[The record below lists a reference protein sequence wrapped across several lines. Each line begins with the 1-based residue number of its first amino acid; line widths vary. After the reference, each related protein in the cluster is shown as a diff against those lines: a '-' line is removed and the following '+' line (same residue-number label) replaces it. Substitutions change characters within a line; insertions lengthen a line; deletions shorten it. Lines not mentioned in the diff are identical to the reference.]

1 MMVRIIFRF
10 SLLIAV
16 LTVVIQTLVV
26 KAADD
31 IFVVEDNEPEIVPH
45 DETTNLTVGYVV
57 LEFGITWNI
66 TCTSDQPIIWTY
78 FEASYDW
85 EPNVTTTEI
94 ISENAYRPYRS
105 VLHIRNT
112 SAASVGRYYC
122 VNSAAWPER
131 QKILLDAL
139 VTENSAVTL
148 YVYVNDTQQNLV
160 PLNGGLTFIVY
171 PHENVSFP
179 CKPSQPGIY
188 PRLCTDDKPNI
199 CFNITDPT
207 KGFILHY
214 DEFKPKRLQ
223 LYCKFNNKIIYKM
236 YLFRAVR
243 RKLLVS
249 SMKGMENR
257 TIYLESSLTL
267 TCSFLYEWHVPEIRW
282 KVPPY
287 SRHIRKDERIKIR
300 RLDVMKNSTETD
312 EYLATQELFIEK
324 VSYEDD
330 GNYRCEISTDDN
342 FLYDS
347 YNLYVRQSGKDYV
360 KLMEK
365 TKTGIINWKQNDT
378 NIWKPI
384 EISVQYRSYPRNIS
398 YTWFKNNEE
407 LIIKKTENTRYVL
420 KKSKYNIRLTILEPT
435 VHDTDVY
442 SVTVHAGDASK
453 RCNVSV
459 FAYAKPTVELTSIEA
474 GPNET
479 VQYVCS
485 STGYPLPEIQLWFK
499 PCDDVPWQ
507 NCSIEETRSTGWNE
521 TENERKD
528 TLISTSRVYI
538 KIANQSGVVYCAAQ
552 NSEGNA
558 TARADLLVSDQII
571 ERVTLKLVHPQT
583 TATIGDN
590 ITISCSAVVYYYTN
604 ETFFEYKGK
613 KLNESKRIWA
623 SNVSYVESPSYV
635 WEANFII
642 ENATLGDSGNISC
655 FVENRNGTTKRY
667 DFNLTIYTPKAA
679 TIENHLSVESFSYD
693 LDSPIELV
701 CNIGGVPE
709 PQVTWVKVYDSG
721 EEELIPEKNDKNI
734 TIKKQKNRSV
744 LTVAKLQYNDT
755 GEYKCTAE
763 NKMKVVSKSWK
774 VNIRPAWLKEF
785 MIFSIVSLLLL
796 LIAAVVL
803 FIHFYYKK
811 KKEVEAMKEA
821 GLAYFEEGN
830 LDCYNPALALNEQAD
845 LLPYNADYEF
855 PLESL
860 VLLEQLGAGAYGV
873 VMKAKAIGIKEHENE
888 TTVAVKMVKK
898 QADNEAILALV
909 TELKIMIH
917 LGQHVNVVNLLGAV
931 TKNISKRKL
940 MVIVEFCPLGSVQD
954 FLLKCRPHFINQI
967 IPETG
972 EINRLRRSESGNLYN
987 SHGLKYVKLYFGT
1000 KNIVATRDHAQGES
1014 SQQVYQRK
1022 RSDTK
1027 NVEHRSSDLQYM
1039 EMSGRKNTKA
1049 SAISMKTSDCVGE
1062 YTSMDGRTEDVEPI
1076 VPMNKEEPIRSVN
1089 TTDLICWAVQVASG
1103 MEYLASRNVLHGD
1116 LAARNVLVCHDN
1128 VVKICDFG
1136 LARSMYK
1143 CDKYKKKQEALLPFK
1158 WLALECISD
1167 HVFSTYSDVWAY
1179 GVFLWELFSLAK
1191 SPYPGMDANEELYNK
1206 LLEGYRL
1213 EKPRYANQAIYDIM
1227 LPCWNETPDSRPS
1240 FQELKQQFNAM
1251 LPDEI
1256 REHLS
1261 KLNEPY
1267 VALNAEKIKRGV
1279 KDYLANI
1286 GATDKLIGSP
1296 PDYVNIAASTDTPDT
1311 PQHNYENFL
1320 NMTCNGANRTS
1331 EIRKSMTGEMIELST
1346 TSEMVSKECMQL
1358 STMPPSCS
1366 SRTPEPFE
1374 SEASDDDEG
1383 ESSKMCPMYAVS
1395 NPGYITFT
1403 KDD

>member
-188 PRLCTDDKPNI
+188 PRLCTDDKSNI

-223 LYCKFNNKIIYKM
+223 LFCKFNNSIVYKM

-384 EISVQYRSYPRNIS
+384 EIS
-398 YTWFKNNEE
+398 
-407 LIIKKTENTRYVL
+407 
-420 KKSKYNIRLTILEPT
+420 
-435 VHDTDVY
+435 
-442 SVTVHAGDASK
+442 
-453 RCNVSV
+453 
-459 FAYAKPTVELTSIEA
+459 
-474 GPNET
+474 
-479 VQYVCS
+479 
-485 STGYPLPEIQLWFK
+485 
-499 PCDDVPWQ
+499 
-507 NCSIEETRSTGWNE
+507 
-521 TENERKD
+521 
-528 TLISTSRVYI
+528 
-538 KIANQSGVVYCAAQ
+538 
-552 NSEGNA
+552 
-558 TARADLLVSDQII
+558 
-571 ERVTLKLVHPQT
+571 
-583 TATIGDN
+583 
-590 ITISCSAVVYYYTN
+590 
-604 ETFFEYKGK
+604 
-613 KLNESKRIWA
+613 
-623 SNVSYVESPSYV
+623 
-635 WEANFII
+635 
-642 ENATLGDSGNISC
+642 
-655 FVENRNGTTKRY
+655 
-667 DFNLTIYTPKAA
+667 
-679 TIENHLSVESFSYD
+679 
-693 LDSPIELV
+693 
-701 CNIGGVPE
+701 
-709 PQVTWVKVYDSG
+709 
-721 EEELIPEKNDKNI
+721 
-734 TIKKQKNRSV
+734 
-744 LTVAKLQYNDT
+744 
-755 GEYKCTAE
+755 
-763 NKMKVVSKSWK
+763 
-774 VNIRPAWLKEF
+774 
-785 MIFSIVSLLLL
+785 
-796 LIAAVVL
+796 
-803 FIHFYYKK
+803 

-855 PLESL
+855 PIESL

-888 TTVAVKMVKK
+888 TTVAVKM
-898 QADNEAILALV
+898 
-909 TELKIMIH
+909 
-917 LGQHVNVVNLLGAV
+917 
-931 TKNISKRKL
+931 
-940 MVIVEFCPLGSVQD
+940 
-954 FLLKCRPHFINQI
+954 
-967 IPETG
+967 
-972 EINRLRRSESGNLYN
+972 
-987 SHGLKYVKLYFGT
+987 LYFGT

-1256 REHLS
+1256 REGPTRLS
-1261 KLNEPY
+1261 GSMIN
-1267 VALNAEKIKRGV
+1267 VAAEGKPAIYHHPEV
-1279 KDYLANI
+1279 
-1286 GATDKLIGSP
+1286 
-1296 PDYVNIAASTDTPDT
+1296 PDR
-1311 PQHNYENFL
+1311 FL
-1320 NMTCNGANRTS
+1320 RPNH
-1331 EIRKSMTGEMIELST
+1331 
-1346 TSEMVSKECMQL
+1346 
-1358 STMPPSCS
+1358 
-1366 SRTPEPFE
+1366 
-1374 SEASDDDEG
+1374 
-1383 ESSKMCPMYAVS
+1383 
-1395 NPGYITFT
+1395 
-1403 KDD
+1403 